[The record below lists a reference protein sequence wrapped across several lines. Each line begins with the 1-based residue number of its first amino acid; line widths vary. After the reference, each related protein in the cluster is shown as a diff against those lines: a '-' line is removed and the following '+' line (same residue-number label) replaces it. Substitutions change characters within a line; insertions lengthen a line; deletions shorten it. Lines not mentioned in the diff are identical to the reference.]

1 MAAELLEALHPK
13 DRMVLVLMDLEGMST
28 EDVAKATG
36 STRGAVKIRAMRAR
50 RALRRL
56 ADGVPRRT

>member
-1 MAAELLEALHPK
+1 
-13 DRMVLVLMDLEGMST
+13 VLVLMDLEGMST

-50 RALRRL
+50 RALRRI
-56 ADGVPRRT
+56 ADSVPRRT